1 MEELNKKNPFKTPE
15 SYFENFSDGLL
26 DKLSEEKLDLPKED
40 GFTIPENY
48 FDALHE
54 NIQKKLNTEET
65 KVVQLHPYRK
75 YYAVAASIAAIVI
88 VFLGFNWS
96 TPEEVTF
103 DDLASADIES
113 YFESNELGLTT
124 YEIAEVLPVD
134 ELEINDILENQFE
147 EENVIEYLN
156 ENIDDI
162 EDLNL
167 EDYE

>member
-1 MEELNKKNPFKTPE
+1 MEEFNKNNPFKTPE
-15 SYFENFSDGLL
+15 GYFENLEGSLL

-40 GFTIPENY
+40 GYAVPKDY
-48 FDALHE
+48 FDDLHKRIKHSLD
-54 NIQKKLNTEET
+54 NEET

-75 YYAVAASIAAIVI
+75 YYIAAASVAAIAVLFFGI
-88 VFLGFNWS
+88 NWNN
-96 TPEEVTF
+96 TLEPTF
-103 DDLASADIES
+103 DDLADADIEA
-113 YFESNELGLTT
+113 YFETNELGLTT
-124 YEIAEVLPVD
+124 YEIAEVLPLD
-134 ELEINDILENQFE
+134 ELEINDILEDQFV